1 MKKIYIIL
9 MHTNTIPSRIVKL
22 FTRYEYSHVAI
33 SLEKSCNILY
43 SFGRKSLKNP
53 LIGGFTSEHKNGDF
67 FTFFNNTKCK
77 IYEAQI
83 TTNQYTDIEQSLK
96 IMNKNSDIYKY
107 DFLGIVFRFFNIP
120 LTFKNKYVCS
130 NFVAHVLEKNGVC
143 TFNKRTCL
151 VKPKDFESIAGFKL
165 IYSGL
170 YNLYN

>member
-33 SLEKSCNILY
+33 SLEKSCDILY

-67 FTFFNNTKCK
+67 FMIFSNTICK
-77 IYEAQI
+77 IYEIEI
-83 TTNQYTDIEQSLK
+83 TDNQYTEIKQTLE
-96 IMNKNSDIYKY
+96 IMNENSTIYKY

-120 LTFKNKYVCS
+120 LIFKNKYVCS
-130 NFVAHVLEKNGVC
+130 NFIAHILEKNGIC

-151 VKPKDFESIAGFKL
+151 VKPKDFENIPSFKL
-165 IYSGL
+165 IYSGP
-170 YNLYN
+170 YHSYD